1 MAICHIF
8 LPGASPMPTTNS
20 DARINVRLSSDLKQ
34 LVEEAAVTVGQTV
47 SDFTISTLVREAR
60 QVISDAQITRLSNR
74 DRDIFLAALDS
85 ADAKP
90 NDALKTAARRYKKRM
105 A

>member
-1 MAICHIF
+1 
-8 LPGASPMPTTNS
+8 MPTTNS

-34 LVEEAAVTVGQTV
+34 LVEEAAVALGQTV

-60 QVISDAQITRLSNR
+60 QVIQDAQFTRLSNR

-85 ADAKP
+85 SDAKP
-90 NDALKTAARRYKKRM
+90 NDALKAAARRYKKRIT
-105 A
+105 

>member
-1 MAICHIF
+1 
-8 LPGASPMPTTNS
+8 MPTSNS
-20 DARINVRLSSDLKQ
+20 DARINVRLSSDLKM
-34 LVEEAAVTVGQTV
+34 LVEEAAVTLGQTV

-60 QVISDAQITRLSNR
+60 QVISDAQCTRLSNR

-85 ADAKP
+85 LDARP
-90 NDALKTAARRYKKRM
+90 NDALKAAARRYKKRM

>member
-1 MAICHIF
+1 
-8 LPGASPMPTTNS
+8 MPTTTN

-47 SDFTISTLVREAR
+47 CDFTISTLVREAR

-90 NDALKTAARRYKKRM
+90 NDVLKAAARRYKKRM

>member
-1 MAICHIF
+1 
-8 LPGASPMPTTNS
+8 MPTTNS

-34 LVEEAAVTVGQTV
+34 LVEEAAVALGQTV
-47 SDFTISTLVREAR
+47 SDFTVSTLVREAR
-60 QVISDAQITRLSNR
+60 QVIQDAQFTRLSNR

-85 ADAKP
+85 SDAKP
-90 NDALKTAARRYKKRM
+90 NDALKAAARRCKKWM

>member
-1 MAICHIF
+1 
-8 LPGASPMPTTNS
+8 MPTTTN

-47 SDFTISTLVREAR
+47 SNFTISTLVREAR

-74 DRDIFLAALDS
+74 DRDTFLAVLDS